1 MSHLFCGRFC
11 LIAIVTLL
19 GLVCHAADEPF
30 TGPSNWGGTGL
41 MEIPTA
47 RVLKEDRY
55 RFGASQVHPYRYYYV
70 ALGLFKRLEV
80 NGTVTE
86 VLGVTASEAQNW
98 SGYGNYKDKAIDV
111 KCKLNEEGMSTPTV
125 AIGIMDPQ
133 GTRIYPSQYVVA
145 SKQFY
150 PFDLTLGFGN
160 GRFGKRPLS
169 SRGEGFKMEMFTDTR
184 QWLKDSQLFGGIQ
197 FAPSEKYAFMVEYS
211 PIKYEKQTGDP
222 AQKEYFTKPVPSPF
236 NFGFRWKPTTWSE
249 VGVSYQRGD
258 QIGVNLSMTFD
269 IGNPLV
275 PIWDKPYRERLKDKH
290 YPITERVTMALHG
303 SGFSDIVVYV
313 RDGRTMFIEAQNNK
327 YFYSTRAVGV
337 ILRLLGE
344 MLPEDIEGAHII
356 LHRNGIPQF
365 EFATTR
371 EDILDLQRERMEL
384 WEFCLLSRIDTTV
397 HKLSGKTGRHRK
409 LFDYGIK
416 PDFKTYL
423 NDPSGFFKY
432 RAGVAGWVSFSPWR
446 GASVVSEV
454 LAYPINTVSSTN
466 EPLSRPVRSDIV
478 PYLEENLVLSRLM
491 FDQIYKA
498 DNEVYSR
505 LGAGILEVEYAGF
518 DGELAKPLKNGR
530 LMLGLSGSVTKKREV
545 GKAFELKENDVKDYY
560 TTAFLNGRL
569 NIPEKELYVDVMA
582 GRFLAGDKGV
592 RLTVSKFIKGVTIS
606 AWYSFTDTSVFS
618 DRYNR
623 GYSDKG
629 IRITI
634 PIRLF
639 EGTDSRTTYGYS
651 LSPWVRD
658 VAQDIDHYHNLFDY
672 IGRDSSIYLDK
683 DRQWIQPN

>member
-1 MSHLFCGRFC
+1 MA
-11 LIAIVTLL
+11 LICFSVL
-19 GLVCHAADEPF
+19 GWAQPCRAFDEPF
-30 TGPSNWGGTGL
+30 TGASNWGGTGL
-41 MEIPTA
+41 LETPTA
-47 RVLKEDRY
+47 RVVKENRY
-55 RFGASQVHPYRYYYV
+55 RFGASQVHPYRAYYIGMGV
-70 ALGLFKRLEV
+70 LDRLEV
-80 NGTVTE
+80 NGRVTE
-86 VLGVTASEAQNW
+86 VLGVKASQAESW
-98 SGYGNYKDKAIDV
+98 SGYGNYKDKAVDL
-111 KCKLNEEGMSTPTV
+111 KLQTVREGMYTP
-125 AIGIMDPQ
+125 AIALGIMDPH
-133 GTRIYPSQYVVA
+133 GTRLFSSQYIVA
-145 SKQFY
+145 SKQVY
-150 PFDLTLGFGN
+150 PFDFTLGFGN
-160 GRFGKRPLS
+160 GRFGKSQLPS
-169 SRGEGFKMEMFTDTR
+169 QGEGFKVEMFDDPR
-184 QWLKDSQLFGGIQ
+184 GWFRDSQLFGGIE
-197 FAPSEKYAFMVEYS
+197 FAPSEKFAFMVEYS
-211 PIKYEKQTGDP
+211 PIKYEKQVNDP
-222 AQKEYFTKPVPSPF
+222 ARGEYFTKPVPSPF
-236 NFGFRWKPTTWSE
+236 NFGFRWRPTKWSE
-249 VGVSYQRGD
+249 VGVSYQRGN
-258 QIGVNLSMTFD
+258 QVGVNLSLTFD
-269 IGNPLV
+269 IGNPLI
-275 PIWDKPYRERLKDKH
+275 PIWDKPYKESLKDRTR
-290 YPITERVTMALHG
+290 PLCERVTHALAM

-313 RDGRTMFIEAQNNK
+313 SGTGTLTIEAQNDK
-327 YFYSTRAVGV
+327 YFYSTRAIGV
-337 ILRLLGE
+337 IVKLLAAI
-344 MLPEDIEGAHII
+344 LPADIQNIDII
-356 LHRNGIPQF
+356 LHRNGIPLLK
-365 EFATTR
+365 FATTLP
-371 EDILDLQRERMEL
+371 DIVDLMRERMEL
-384 WEFCLLSRIDTTV
+384 WEFCLLSRMDTTV
-397 HKLSGKTGRHRK
+397 SRLSGRTPRHRK
-409 LFDYGIK
+409 SFHYGIK
-416 PDFKTYL
+416 PDIKGFF

-432 RAGVAGWVSFSPWR
+432 RAGLAGWASYGLWR

-498 DNEVYSR
+498 ENEVYSR
-505 LGAGILEVEYAGF
+505 FGAGILEVEYAGF
-518 DGELAKPLKNGR
+518 DGEVAKPLKNGR
-530 LMLGLSGSVTKKREV
+530 LMVGLSGSVTKKREV